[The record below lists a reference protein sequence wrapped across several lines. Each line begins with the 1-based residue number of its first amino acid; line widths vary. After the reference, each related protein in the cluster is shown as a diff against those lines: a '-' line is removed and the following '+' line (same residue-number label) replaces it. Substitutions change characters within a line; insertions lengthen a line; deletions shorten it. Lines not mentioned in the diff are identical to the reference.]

1 MFQILIP
8 LALENSTIGKHL
20 ASQALAKLS
29 ISINPEVAFPGQR
42 VLEVVRPLLKLLHP
56 ERTALQ
62 NFEALM
68 ALTNITSVSES
79 ARLVYYYSKVGRDPS
94 NKVTVDK
101 TMRVTFFH
109 RLLMLDFC
117 FWMYFWVF
125 VFCCA
130 LA

>member
-1 MFQILIP
+1 M
-8 LALENSTIGKHL
+8 ALENSAIGKHL

-29 ISINPEVAFPGQR
+29 ISINPEVAFSGQR

-79 ARLVYYYSKVGRDPS
+79 AR
-94 NKVTVDK
+94 
-101 TMRVTFFH
+101 
-109 RLLMLDFC
+109 
-117 FWMYFWVF
+117 
-125 VFCCA
+125 
-130 LA
+130 